1 MLRSH
6 QDESL
11 PWGPPPA
18 AVLAVGLALLTF
30 HLLALGQQPNATED
44 QVKAAYLFNFAKLG
58 EWPHS
63 ALPDGS
69 SPLVIGVSGGDEEF
83 LHALKDVVTG
93 KIIGNHRLEARM
105 VSAEKDMKSCQIIF
119 FRASARK
126 PAKSAMVD
134 LTLAGVLLVGE
145 DESFLQQGGMINL
158 VRENG
163 SVRFKVSPDA
173 LERSQIHFSQKTLA
187 MARSGDKHSPPI
199 TTSLPGDG
207 GRRVERTVAPEYP
220 DIAKRM
226 NLTGTVQV
234 RAFVKP
240 DGSVDEVKVV
250 GGHPLLADA
259 VVRAVMQWKYQ
270 PAPRETQEPVKFTFG
285 PQ

>member
-6 QDESL
+6 EPESL
-11 PWGPPPA
+11 PWRPPPPA
-18 AVLAVGLALLTF
+18 LLAIGLALLTF

-93 KIIGNHRLEARM
+93 KIIGNHRLVFRTVTTEQ
-105 VSAEKDMKSCQIIF
+105 DMKSCQIVF

-126 PAKSAMVD
+126 PARSAIAD

-145 DESFLQQGGMINL
+145 DESFLRQGGMINL

-163 SVRFKVSPDA
+163 SVRFEVSPDA

-187 MARSGDKHSPPI
+187 MARSGDEHSPPI

-220 DIAKRM
+220 AIAMRM

-240 DGSVDEVKVV
+240 DGSVNDVKVV

-259 VVRAVMQWKYQ
+259 VVRAVLQWKYQ
-270 PAPRETQEPVKFTFG
+270 PAPHETQEPVKFTFG